1 MNDYMWIVAKIKN
14 KEIGLLKNS
23 FKNLLGSIPEFY
35 MPKISIEKIVK
46 NKILK
51 FDNFILGDYIFIK
64 HKNFENID
72 VMSSIR
78 YLKGLDYI
86 LPFVKSSQEEISSF
100 ILKCKDNENELGYL
114 TQNFFNL
121 IINEKFNFNS
131 GPFVKFIGEIL
142 ELQKNRIRVLVGN
155 YTVSINSKKSDC
167 ILKTI

>member
-1 MNDYMWIVAKIKN
+1 
-14 KEIGLLKNS
+14 
-23 FKNLLGSIPEFY
+23 

-51 FDNFILGDYIFIK
+51 FDNSILGDYIFIK

-100 ILKCKDNENELGYL
+100 ILKM
-114 TQNFFNL
+114 
-121 IINEKFNFNS
+121 
-131 GPFVKFIGEIL
+131 
-142 ELQKNRIRVLVGN
+142 
-155 YTVSINSKKSDC
+155 
-167 ILKTI
+167 

>member
-1 MNDYMWIVAKIKN
+1 
-14 KEIGLLKNS
+14 
-23 FKNLLGSIPEFY
+23 
-35 MPKISIEKIVK
+35 
-46 NKILK
+46 
-51 FDNFILGDYIFIK
+51 
-64 HKNFENID
+64 
-72 VMSSIR
+72 MSSIR

>member
-1 MNDYMWIVAKIKN
+1 MI
-14 KEIGLLKNS
+14 
-23 FKNLLGSIPEFY
+23 GSIPEFY

-72 VMSSIR
+72 VMSNIR

-86 LPFVKSSQEEISSF
+86 LPFVKSSQGN
-100 ILKCKDNENELGYL
+100 ILFYIKCKDNENELGYL

-131 GPFVKFIGEIL
+131 GL
-142 ELQKNRIRVLVGN
+142 
-155 YTVSINSKKSDC
+155 S
-167 ILKTI
+167 